1 MKIAFAEGARARA
14 GDLFGWFLEILD
26 IPKNL
31 VAEIPIPGEFSEADK
46 EKVLVRL
53 KALGYVG

>member
-1 MKIAFAEGARARA
+1 MSNQPNPPQYTE
-14 GDLFGWFLEILD
+14 DLFGWFLEILG

-31 VAEIPIPGEFSEADK
+31 VEEIPIPGEFSEADK